1 MLMEQVGIQVQEK
14 EFTFTTPQVH
24 GLSYKL
30 LNPKSKQFK
39 ANLAKCYNFID
50 RSAKASHS
58 VYNLPT
64 DTLVKRC
71 IEQHCD
77 TWVSTRDDKIVGC
90 FTVGVAVYDDNY
102 GINIESTSGKF
113 VYEDVVPT
121 VEKFYKELGYKFVEI
136 SGRKGW
142 ERVFKPLGYNL
153 SRIIIHK
160 EI

>member
-1 MLMEQVGIQVQEK
+1 MLMEQVGTQVQEK
-14 EFTFTTPQVH
+14 EYIFTTQEVR
-24 GLSYKL
+24 GLSYRL
-30 LNPKSKQFK
+30 LNPRSQRFK
-39 ANLAKCYNFID
+39 NNLAQCYKFID

-58 VYNLPT
+58 TYDLPT
-64 DTLVKRC
+64 DKLVKRC

-77 TWVSTRDDKIVGC
+77 TWVSIKDNKIVGC
-90 FTVGVAVYDDNY
+90 FTVGVAMYGDNY

-113 VYEDVVPT
+113 VYQDVVPA
-121 VEKFYKELGYKFVEI
+121 VENFYKKLGYKFVEI

-153 SRIIIHK
+153 SKIIIHK